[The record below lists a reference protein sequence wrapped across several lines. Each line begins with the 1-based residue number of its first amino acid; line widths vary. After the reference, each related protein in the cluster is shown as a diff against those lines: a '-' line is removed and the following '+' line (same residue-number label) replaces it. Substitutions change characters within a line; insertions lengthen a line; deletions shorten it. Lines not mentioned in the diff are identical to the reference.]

1 VPQLEPS
8 PALPLAKGR
17 MKSEKGF
24 SLIEVSISVMVLAL
38 LGLAIFCGLATSAR
52 ATLIMDEGTTAND
65 LAYIQMEHVKSQDY
79 AASYLPAAIP
89 DGKDYVGY
97 SANITAESLPDTDD
111 VIQKITVEIE
121 HNNKVVTRLEA
132 YKVNR

>member
-1 VPQLEPS
+1 
-8 PALPLAKGR
+8 
-17 MKSEKGF
+17 MKSEEGF
-24 SLIEVSISVMVLAL
+24 SLIGVLVSLMVLATTG
-38 LGLAIFCGLATSAR
+38 LGFLSALATSTG

-65 LAYIQMEHVKSQDY
+65 LAYIQMEYVKSQDY

-111 VIQKITVEIE
+111 GIQKITVEIE
-121 HNNKVVTRLEA
+121 HNSKVVTRLEA